1 MTEWSLAEMFFFGQ
15 LGGDPRFDQSEGA
28 REHRTPG
35 KTDREMQ
42 DEGFGN
48 PGWYALGLLYLREY

>member
-1 MTEWSLAEMFFFGQ
+1 MFFFGQ